1 MEDDHREQFCWKVE
15 VQWDRLERFNLCTEW
30 SERFCSAKEEHWE
43 VKIDVTAVG
52 RRTSGFFLTRFEVGR
67 DGREACEGTRHVFR
81 RRNLGVDKQE
91 ASSES

>member
-1 MEDDHREQFCWKVE
+1 MGSFGAIQFVHRTV
-15 VQWDRLERFNLCTEW
+15 RTMFN
-30 SERFCSAKEEHWE
+30 AKEEHWE

-52 RRTSGFFLTRFEVGR
+52 RRTSGFLLTRFEVGR